1 MTRSVVLALAWGSVG
16 LACAGFFQPWVR
28 IDVRSSGVVQSL
40 NELASTSETLPG
52 LPKGLGRITATIR
65 HGTNTVTGD
74 LSSLGQIPHEISGAQ
89 VPQLANQQNAQLALA
104 IMELLMNERQHIGL
118 KSYAVYLL
126 PGIALLCAGLLT
138 VLGGRPPVAWGVAGL
153 CALIAGVG
161 CWKLLTTNLRA
172 LIVAVSIAHGLWMS
186 LWAYVGIAAAG
197 VLAALS
203 AKDARV

>member
-28 IDVRSSGVVQSL
+28 IDVRD
-40 NELASTSETLPG
+40 PG
-52 LPKGLGRITATIR
+52 LAKPMKSLALAGEGIPGLTKGAGRITVTIR
-65 HGTNTVTGD
+65 RGTKTVTGD
-74 LSSLGQIPHEISGAQ
+74 LASLGTIPHQISGVQ
-89 VPQLANQQNAQLALA
+89 VPQVANQENAQLTLS

-138 VLGGRPPVAWGVAGL
+138 AFGGRPPVAWGVAGL

-161 CWKLLTTNLRA
+161 GWKLLTTNLHAR
-172 LIVAVSIAHGLWMS
+172 IVAVSVAHGLWMS

-203 AKDARV
+203 AKDARA

>member
-28 IDVRSSGVVQSL
+28 IDVRD
-40 NELASTSETLPG
+40 PG
-52 LPKGLGRITATIR
+52 LAKPMKSLALAGEGIPGLTKGAGRITVTIR
-65 HGTNTVTGD
+65 RGTKTVTGD
-74 LSSLGQIPHEISGAQ
+74 LASLGTIPHQISGVQ
-89 VPQLANQQNAQLALA
+89 VPQVANQENAQLTLS

-138 VLGGRPPVAWGVAGL
+138 ALGGRPPVAWGVAGL

-161 CWKLLTTNLRA
+161 GWKLLTTNLHAR
-172 LIVAVSIAHGLWMS
+172 IVAVSVAHGLWMS

-203 AKDARV
+203 AKDARA